1 MRTGSPLLLRI
12 FLILLTAA
20 NLSLLAKR
28 LMPWSDVRNLPVNGT
43 SGIDP
48 MVVLAIYIGLILWIS
63 NSKNKEYLRGLTVA
77 TGIGLLGGA
86 ALAAQVTLSMQPQ
99 GQSFQVRIGLLVAS
113 AILAGVA
120 GLLGSRTTKNPGNG
134 IVFGAWCT
142 MVSGLI
148 GCGTVLLKISMSSP
162 QSLSPDPWKQYQGL
176 AIGNAATQAL
186 VHSLLTATG
195 FILIGP
201 LVGAAL
207 GLVFAL
213 LGQDQKG

>member
-12 FLILLTAA
+12 FVILLAVA
-20 NLSLLAKR
+20 NLALLAKR
-28 LMPWSDVRNLPVNGT
+28 LLPWHDVRNLPVNGT
-43 SGIDP
+43 TGIDP
-48 MVVLAIYIGLILWIS
+48 MVVLVIYILLIVWIS
-63 NSKNKEYLRGLTVA
+63 DSKNRDFLRGLTIA
-77 TGIGLLGGA
+77 TGIGVLGGA
-86 ALAAQVTLSMQPQ
+86 ALAEQVTLSSQPQ
-99 GQSFQVRIGLLVAS
+99 GQSFQVRVGLLVAA
-113 AILAGVA
+113 AILTGVA

-134 IVFGAWCT
+134 IVFGAWCA
-142 MVSGLI
+142 MVSGMI
-148 GCGTVLLKISMSSP
+148 GCGTVLLKMNVYAQQNLP
-162 QSLSPDPWKQYQGL
+162 PDPWKQYQGL
-176 AIGNAATQAL
+176 AIGNAATQVL